1 MSALQ
6 KELFKR
12 NPHPELDSNTTEKKE
27 ESEKNQDIE
36 KEEND
41 VLPEF
46 NERTSSSPSSSLDL
60 KLPTR
65 LKKDRYAPVSWDTY
79 FDSYQDISIPNTS
92 NIFRIYK
99 IDAPMNESYPVFVLH
114 HGAGHSGLSF
124 ALTAYFIK
132 QQTEG
137 KCSIIAID
145 SRGHGDTHTSND
157 DDFSLET
164 MSHDLI
170 QVIQELYK
178 ETDKKP
184 DLILVGHSMGGSVVV
199 DVACK
204 KRLPNVVG
212 VCVLDVVE
220 GSAMDA
226 LASMTTILSTR
237 PQRFASVE
245 QAIQWSQKSGTV
257 HNLKSA
263 RVSVPTLVRP
273 TQDGSLI
280 WRTDLIKTKPYWTE
294 WFENLSSKFLSCGAA
309 KLLILA
315 GTDRLDKP
323 LMIGQMQG
331 KFQLHIIPEAGH
343 FLQEDE
349 PEKTARCLVE
359 FWNRNK
365 RLVLPPK
372 VPLPK

>member
-12 NPHPELDSNTTEKKE
+12 NTHPELDSNRTEENE
-27 ESEKNQDIE
+27 ESGKNQEIE

-41 VLPEF
+41 VLPEL
-46 NERTSSSPSSSLDL
+46 NERTSSSPTSSLDL

-65 LKKDRYAPVSWDTY
+65 LKKDRYAPVSWDNY

-92 NIFRIYK
+92 NISFL
-99 IDAPMNESYPVFVLH
+99 IDASMNESYPVFVLH

-124 ALTAYFIK
+124 ALTAHSIK

-157 DDFSLET
+157 NDFSLET
-164 MSHDLI
+164 MSQDLI

-204 KRLPNVVG
+204 KQLSNVVG

-323 LMIGQMQG
+323 LMIGQMQ
-331 KFQLHIIPEAGH
+331 EAGH

-359 FWNRNK
+359 FWKRNK

>member
-6 KELFKR
+6 KELFKKTA
-12 NPHPELDSNTTEKKE
+12 PSELDPINNESIIE
-27 ESEKNQDIE
+27 EEG
-36 KEEND
+36 EEND
-41 VLPEF
+41 SVPEL
-46 NERTSSSPSSSLDL
+46 TGGASAASLSL

-65 LKKDRYAPVSWDTY
+65 IKKDRYAPVSWDTY
-79 FDSYQDISIPNTS
+79 FEEYQDIAIPNTS
-92 NIFRIYK
+92 NTFRVYR
-99 IDAPMNESYPVFVLH
+99 IDAQPPNQSHPVFVLH

-124 ALTAYFIK
+124 AMTAHAIK
-132 QQTEG
+132 VQTEG
-137 KCSIIAID
+137 QCSIIALD

-157 DDFSLET
+157 EDYSLET
-164 MSHDLI
+164 MSNDLVN
-170 QVIQELYK
+170 VIQQLYK
-178 ETDKKP
+178 EEKP

-199 DVACK
+199 DVASK
-204 KRLPNVVG
+204 KCLSNVVG

-237 PQRFASVE
+237 PQQFKSVE

-273 TQDGSLI
+273 IDNDSSTLV

-294 WFENLSSKFLSCGAA
+294 WFENLSSKFLSCPAA

-349 PEKTARCLVE
+349 PERTAQCLVE
-359 FWNRNK
+359 FWKRNK

-372 VPLPK
+372 VPLPNKK